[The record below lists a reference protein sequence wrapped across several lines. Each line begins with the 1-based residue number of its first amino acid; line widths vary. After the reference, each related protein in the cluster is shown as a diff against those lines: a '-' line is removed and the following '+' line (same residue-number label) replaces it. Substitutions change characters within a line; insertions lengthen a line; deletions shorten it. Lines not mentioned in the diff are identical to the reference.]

1 MSAISQKS
9 EDELKVTRRL
19 FLQHAATATAVS
31 ATLYSVA
38 MKTDA
43 IAQPPLAAFGTRGT
57 GDGMPYPY
65 VGA

>member
-1 MSAISQKS
+1 MAPKS
-9 EDELKVTRRL
+9 PDDERKLTRRL
-19 FLQHAATATAVS
+19 FLQHTASATAVS

-43 IAQPPLAAFGTRGT
+43 IAQAPAPPAGFGFGP

-65 VGA
+65 LGP

>member
-1 MSAISQKS
+1 MIPQISG
-9 EDELKVTRRL
+9 EELKLNRRL

-43 IAQPPLAAFGTRGT
+43 IAQVPVAQFAARGT

>member
-1 MSAISQKS
+1 MIPNNRD
-9 EDELKVTRRL
+9 DELKFTRRL

-43 IAQPPLAAFGTRGT
+43 IAQAPVAEFSARGT

-65 VGA
+65 IGA

>member
-1 MSAISQKS
+1 MPSLKS
-9 EDELKVTRRL
+9 DDELKLTRRL
-19 FLQHAATATAVS
+19 FLQHAASATAVS
-31 ATLYSVA
+31 ATVYSVA

-43 IAQPPLAAFGTRGT
+43 IAQDRSTQFGARGT

>member
-1 MSAISQKS
+1 MIPNHR
-9 EDELKVTRRL
+9 EDELKITRRL

-43 IAQPPLAAFGTRGT
+43 IAQVPVAQFAARGT